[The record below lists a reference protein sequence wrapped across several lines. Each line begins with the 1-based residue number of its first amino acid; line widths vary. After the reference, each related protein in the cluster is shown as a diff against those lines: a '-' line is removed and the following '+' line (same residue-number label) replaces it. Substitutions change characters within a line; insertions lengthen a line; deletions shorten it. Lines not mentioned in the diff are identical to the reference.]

1 MGEDLLTVQTGTG
14 KTYTIMGDGIG
25 HLIAQARDTL
35 SSEPD
40 LDSGTSTRINNV
52 LMDLLRSDLRLGIV
66 PRVCI
71 DLFEK
76 IESANQKVAE
86 TAKF

>member
-1 MGEDLLTVQTGTG
+1 
-14 KTYTIMGDGIG
+14 MGDGVG
-25 HLIAQARDTL
+25 HLIAQARDSL

-40 LDSGTSTRINNV
+40 SGPGASTRINNV
-52 LMDLLRSDLRLGIV
+52 LMGLLSSDLRLGVV

-76 IESANQKVAE
+76 IESANQEVAE
-86 TAKF
+86 AILFI

>member
-1 MGEDLLTVQTGTG
+1 
-14 KTYTIMGDGIG
+14 MGDGIG